1 MAICAQVCT
10 SWRRVVSASAAYGWG
25 WAADEPGRRERVR
38 VLRLISKRLCT
49 GLAGGAVYL
58 VNNLIGDEGGRALG
72 AALQVKPA
80 PMQVKPAPGLAD
92 RWVGDAVGM
101 AVGNPHSA
109 PEWLRPMLA

>member
-1 MAICAQVCT
+1 M
-10 SWRRVVSASAAYGWG
+10 
-25 WAADEPGRRERVR
+25 R

-92 RWVGDAVGM
+92 RWVGDAQGVNPAVNLCGNGVGVKPASTYVAM
-101 AVGNPHSA
+101 G
-109 PEWLRPMLA
+109 